1 LIIGR
6 ADAARTVCGTNVG
19 PGIRKFWGRY
29 TGDFSSAACS
39 THDASVKLAPSI
51 LNADFAQLGKAV
63 QALEGAGADWV
74 HVDVMDGHFVPNLT
88 FGPKMVA
95 DLHRATRLPLDVH
108 LMIERPDD
116 WVDRYIDAGAAYVV
130 VHVEAA
136 KDVRG
141 TLARI
146 RKRGAKA
153 GLTLNP
159 ETGVDAVLPYLGELD
174 LLLVMSVRPGFGGQK
189 LIESALDKLRVART
203 AIDAQRLPVELEVDG
218 GVKLDNAKRVVDA
231 GATVVVAG
239 SAIFEAP
246 EGVAAAVAKFREVL
260 GVSGSRRR

>member
-1 LIIGR
+1 M
-6 ADAARTVCGTNVG
+6 
-19 PGIRKFWGRY
+19 
-29 TGDFSSAACS
+29 
-39 THDASVKLAPSI
+39 KLAPSI
-51 LNADFAQLGKAV
+51 LNADFARLGEAVKAV
-63 QALEGAGADWV
+63 ERAGADWV

-95 DLHRATRLPLDVH
+95 DLHRATGLPLDVH

-116 WVDRYIDAGAAYVV
+116 WVDRYIEAGAEYVV
-130 VHVEAA
+130 IHVEAA

-146 RKRGAKA
+146 RQRGAKA

-159 ETGVDAVLPYLGELD
+159 ETGIEAVLPFLAELD

-189 LIESALDKLRVART
+189 FIDSALDKLRVARK
-203 AIDAQRLPVELEVDG
+203 AIDEKRLAVELEVDG

-246 EGVAAAVAKFREVL
+246 EGVAAAVAKFRDVL
-260 GVSGSRRR
+260 SGPRAR

>member
-1 LIIGR
+1 
-6 ADAARTVCGTNVG
+6 
-19 PGIRKFWGRY
+19 
-29 TGDFSSAACS
+29 
-39 THDASVKLAPSI
+39 VKLAPSI
-51 LNADFAQLGKAV
+51 LNADFVRLAEAVKAV
-63 QALEGAGADWV
+63 ERAGADWV

-95 DLHRATRLPLDVH
+95 DLHRATGLPLDVH

-116 WVDRYIDAGAAYVV
+116 WVDRYVDAGAAYVV

-136 KDVRG
+136 RDVRG

-146 RKRGAKA
+146 RQRGAKA

-159 ETGVDAVLPYLGELD
+159 ETAVEEVLPYLGELD

-189 LIESALDKLRVART
+189 FIEGALDKLRVVRKALDERGLG
-203 AIDAQRLPVELEVDG
+203 AELEVDG

-246 EGVAAAVAKFREVL
+246 EGVAAAIAKFREVL
-260 GVSGSRRR
+260 AR